1 MRACFPK
8 LNLITG
14 KNKFYKQY
22 IYIYIL
28 LMLFINFVRRLNN
41 T

>member
-22 IYIYIL
+22 IYIYI
-28 LMLFINFVRRLNN
+28 INVIY
-41 T
+41 